1 MTGLG
6 RFVRWLD
13 IGWVDVVLALGLSA
27 LAVLMGPGS
36 ENSEASPAVLLCT
49 APLLVRK
56 KWPIPVLLIALLGF
70 SIAGNASNLAALA
83 GGLTAA
89 VSVGLDW
96 KHPIVGAVAALVV
109 ATAIAFEFGHGT
121 QTQLPIPPFLAPFL
135 MIGAA
140 FLAGRAISQRQRQLM
155 LERDRADQIQRD
167 HEREVLAAAEAERR
181 HIARELHDVIAHS
194 VGVMVVQAG
203 AARHVMDDKPEAARE
218 SLAAVEQSGHEA
230 MAELRRLLGVLNEDG
245 EAAPLSPEPRLDRLD
260 ALITRIKDAGLP
272 LEVSVEGNP
281 RPLSPGLEV
290 AAYRILQ
297 EALTNALKYAGGAP
311 TRAVLRYSE
320 SAIDVEVADEG
331 KVSAPSAGR
340 GRGLAGMRERVA
352 LFGGTIDAGP
362 RPSGGY
368 SVRAHLPT
376 GEIA

>member
-331 KVSAPSAGR
+331 KVSAPSAGL